1 MRTSATA
8 QEGPQRFQSLQW
20 STQLCG
26 LCKQAELPC
35 GSERRVILQ
44 CQAYRRDRGTRTS
57 HVWHANGAEDSFHCP
72 LSCPREQLC
81 FLTGFSA
88 VSLKSKTDFCCFH
101 SVLRMDMWFIWDH
114 LRLNLH
120 WLYQNQMQARPY
132 VGAWPQSNEKKIH
145 PPATSHWLAKI
156 KPVSREVFSWGM
168 ITECASISC
177 CFVLNLLQKTQSVV
191 TT

>member
-8 QEGPQRFQSLQW
+8 HEGPQRFQSLRW

-26 LCKQAELPC
+26 LCKQAVSLWFREKGHIAVP
-35 GSERRVILQ
+35 G
-44 CQAYRRDRGTRTS
+44 YRSDRGTRTS

-81 FLTGFSA
+81 FLTVFSA
-88 VSLKSKTDFCCFH
+88 ISLKSKTDFCCFH
-101 SVLRMDMWFIWDH
+101 SVLHMDMWFIWDH
-114 LRLNLH
+114 LCISLH
-120 WLYQNQMQARPY
+120 RLYQNQMQVHPH
-132 VGAWPQSNEKKIH
+132 VGVWPENNEKKIH

-156 KPVSREVFSWGM
+156 KPVSREVFSWEI
-168 ITECASISC
+168 ITECASISSC
-177 CFVLNLLQKTQSVV
+177 LALKLLQKTPSVD